1 MVFAAS
7 VTPLATKIDQIML
20 SSAEVVAKAPFAPI
34 SIISRV
40 LADEA
45 MTLFK
50 WRGSMIAIPA
60 TNGGVLWSRSLR
72 CSRALSPFG
81 NPITAANKLTDR
93 VTPYMDSRNVELLKR
108 LRGKTAHE
116 LGKRLAA

>member
-1 MVFAAS
+1 
-7 VTPLATKIDQIML
+7 ML

-50 WRGSMIAIPA
+50 WRGSMIAIHA
-60 TNGGVLWSRSLR
+60 TNGVVWSRSLR

-81 NPITAANKLTDR
+81 DPITAANKLTDR

-108 LRGKTAHE
+108 LRGKNST
-116 LGKRLAA
+116 